1 MTEEQVYIISEI
13 NEMVD
18 NYMENINKVYGN
30 IICQL
35 EFLKENFHKIN
46 GDEYDN
52 RNNHIIVDLEFIN
65 LLIKNLIKDIKKLKN
80 IILKI
85 K

>member
-1 MTEEQVYIISEI
+1 MTEEQVYNISEI

-18 NYMENINKVYGN
+18 NYMENINKVYVN
-30 IICQL
+30 IICQV
-35 EFLKENFHKIN
+35 EFLTENFHKIN
-46 GDEYDN
+46 GDQYDN
-52 RNNHIIVDLEFIN
+52 RKNHIIVDLGFIN